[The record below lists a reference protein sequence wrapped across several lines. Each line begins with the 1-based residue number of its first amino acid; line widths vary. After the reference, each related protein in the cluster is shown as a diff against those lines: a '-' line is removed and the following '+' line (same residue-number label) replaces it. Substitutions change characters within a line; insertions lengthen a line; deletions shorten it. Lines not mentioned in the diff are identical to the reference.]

1 MYLINKKE
9 MCLEHFKIFDIF
21 KCQIFLTFLNVK
33 YFDDVQSLVLAVL
46 VRVAWN
52 IGSVDSDMNTRMSD
66 AWSTL

>member
-9 MCLEHFKIFDIF
+9 MCLGHFKIFDI
-21 KCQIFLTFLNVK
+21 LNVK

>member
-1 MYLINKKE
+1 M
-9 MCLEHFKIFDIF
+9 
-21 KCQIFLTFLNVK
+21 TFLNVK
-33 YFDDVQSLVLAVL
+33 YFDDMQSLVLAVL